1 MIKEISPQKAW
12 DLLQSRPD
20 STLLDVR
27 STMEY
32 LYVGHPLGAVH
43 VPLKE
48 PPDWSLEP
56 DFAEKVRSVLVN
68 KTQDSGNVDSL
79 PVLIICRS
87 GKRSLEAAEELSRN
101 GFSETF
107 NITEGFE
114 GEKDEKNQRGTV
126 NGWRFHNLP
135 WEQT

>member
-1 MIKEISPQKAW
+1 MIKDISPQEAW
-12 DLLQSRPD
+12 DLLQSRPGA
-20 STLLDVR
+20 TLLDVR

-32 LYVGHPLGAVH
+32 LYVGHPAGAVH

-48 PPDWSLEP
+48 PPDWSPVP
-56 DFAEKVRSVLVN
+56 DFAEKVRSVLAN

-87 GKRSLEAAEELSRN
+87 GKRSLDAAEELCRN
-101 GFSETF
+101 GFSEIF
-107 NITEGFE
+107 NIAEGFE
-114 GEKDEKNQRGTV
+114 GEMDENNQRGAI